1 MRKNIHPILFTNHIV
16 FTNGS
21 VMAQPSTLLVKKPFK
36 FLDVDMF
43 NNKIW
48 AHTTVTSFSEQKTRL
63 NKFNTKFKN

>member
-1 MRKNIHPILFTNHIV
+1 MRKNIHPILFKNYIV

-21 VMAQPSTLLVKKPFK
+21 VMLQQSTYSVKKSFK
-36 FLDVDMF
+36 FLDVDLF

-48 AHTTVTSFSEQKTRL
+48 AQTTSISFSEQKTRL